1 MSVVNAAKS
10 GDERELLCSLRDSI
24 AEVLDEGVPAR
35 DLASL
40 SKRLM
45 EIRREI
51 AAIDAQREKDGG
63 GVVDTPDEEF
73 DEDDF

>member
-1 MSVVNAAKS
+1 MSVLQAAHS
-10 GDERELLCSLRDSI
+10 DDERELLCALRDSI
-24 AEVLDEGVPAR
+24 AEQLDDGVPAR

-51 AAIDAQREKDGG
+51 AVIDTQREGEGG
-63 GVVDTPDEEF
+63 GVIDTPDEEL
-73 DEDDF
+73 DEDF

>member
-1 MSVVNAAKS
+1 MSVFQAAHS
-10 GDERELLCSLRDSI
+10 GDERELLCALRDEI
-24 AEVLDEGVPAR
+24 AEQLDNGVPAR

-51 AAIDAQREKDGG
+51 AVIDAQREEDGG
-63 GVVDTPDEEF
+63 GVIDTPDEEF
-73 DEDDF
+73 DEDF

>member
-1 MSVVNAAKS
+1 MSVFQAAQS
-10 GDERELLCSLRDSI
+10 GDERELLCALRDEI
-24 AEVLDEGVPAR
+24 AEQLDNGVPAR

-51 AAIDAQREKDGG
+51 AVVDAQREEEGG
-63 GVVDTPDEEF
+63 GVIDTPDEEF
-73 DEDDF
+73 DEDF

>member
-1 MSVVNAAKS
+1 MSVQSAAKS

-24 AEVLDEGVPAR
+24 AEALDDGVPAR

-51 AAIDAQREKDGG
+51 AVIDAQREEEGG

-73 DEDDF
+73 DEADY

>member
-1 MSVVNAAKS
+1 MSVAVAARS
-10 GDERELLCSLRDSI
+10 GDERELLCSLRDAI
-24 AEVLDEGVPAR
+24 ADALDEGVPAR

-51 AAIDAQREKDGG
+51 ADIDVRREEEGG
-63 GVVDTPDEEF
+63 GVVDTPDEEW
-73 DEDDF
+73 DEDF